1 MKRFIAV
8 TLACCVVFGVVGCGN
23 GTNETNTPTNT
34 EQSEQKEEKKEKIDI
49 SKMSDEEIINK
60 FVEAG
65 FPISKMIVYTE
76 ETLGNFVCFLGSGSE
91 AVTGSEVSEASV
103 VVSASFCSV

>member
-34 EQSEQKEEKKEKIDI
+34 EQSEQKEEKKRK
-49 SKMSDEEIINK
+49 N
-60 FVEAG
+60 
-65 FPISKMIVYTE
+65 
-76 ETLGNFVCFLGSGSE
+76 
-91 AVTGSEVSEASV
+91 
-103 VVSASFCSV
+103 

>member
-1 MKRFIAV
+1 
-8 TLACCVVFGVVGCGN
+8 
-23 GTNETNTPTNT
+23 
-34 EQSEQKEEKKEKIDI
+34 
-49 SKMSDEEIINK
+49 MSDEEIINK

-103 VVSASFCSV
+103 VVSASFLFCLSFFFYTFIFCFITFFFLILPQ

>member
-34 EQSEQKEEKKEKIDI
+34 EQSEQKEEKRKKLIFPKCQMKKL
-49 SKMSDEEIINK
+49 SINLLK
-60 FVEAG
+60 LDFQLV
-65 FPISKMIVYTE
+65 K
-76 ETLGNFVCFLGSGSE
+76 
-91 AVTGSEVSEASV
+91 
-103 VVSASFCSV
+103 